1 MMANRIFTLIN
12 LLLITV
18 GIYFGVSTFY
28 AILEAR
34 VDYGNQAPPVQAVR
48 DAAATRYAP
57 PPRSDYQ
64 SIVDRN
70 LFNSG
75 TQATPPAD
83 SQQADLQL
91 ENLEE
96 TKLNLK
102 LWGTVSGSGKQA
114 YAVIEDTKT
123 RRQNLYHPGDTVQN
137 ATIKMVLRQKVVL
150 TVQGRDEILAMQE
163 PGKDSGP
170 PRGPVQGASSP
181 APALA
186 PTPRL
191 PVSAARRE
199 IAVRSEHIQ
208 QAMENI
214 GDLMN
219 QARFRPHI
227 ENGRPAGIS
236 ITRIKPNAIF
246 RRLRL
251 RNGDVITGVNGSPIE
266 SVEDAMQVFESLSDG
281 SNIQLDIK
289 RRGRQQTLEY
299 RIE

>member
-12 LLLITV
+12 LLLITA

-28 AILEAR
+28 AIVATR
-34 VDYGNQAPPVQAVR
+34 VDYGNQAPPLPSDRAAVVSE
-48 DAAATRYAP
+48 YAP

-64 SIVDRN
+64 GIVDRN

-75 TQATPPAD
+75 TRATPPSEA
-83 SQQADLQL
+83 QQADLQL

-96 TKLNLK
+96 TKLKLK
-102 LWGTVSGSGKQA
+102 LWGTVSGSGKEV

-123 RRQNLYHPGDTVQN
+123 RRQNLYHPGDTVQD

-150 TVQGRDEILAMQE
+150 TVEGRDEILAMQE
-163 PGKDSGP
+163 PGTESGP
-170 PRGPVQGASSP
+170 SGGRVQGASSP

-199 IAVRSEHIQ
+199 IEVRSEHIQ

-251 RNGDVITGVNGSPIE
+251 RNGDIITGVNGSPIE
-266 SVEDAMQVFESLSDG
+266 SVEDAMRVFESLSDG